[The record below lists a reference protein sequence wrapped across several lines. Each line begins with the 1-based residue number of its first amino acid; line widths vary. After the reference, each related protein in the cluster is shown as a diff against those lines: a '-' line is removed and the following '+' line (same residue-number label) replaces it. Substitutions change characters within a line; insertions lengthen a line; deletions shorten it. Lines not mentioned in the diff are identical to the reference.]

1 MTNPKPI
8 AIANGSNENSQK
20 VFNAH
25 QWKVLIYGRL
35 LLGLEFIDRQIQ
47 QVQVNE
53 WTSFERILAE
63 EEVDFALVVLNQR
76 EELFWK
82 ERLQGLEAHHE
93 KTGMLFGLLHH
104 NLAWSESLLQYSK
117 GIAGH
122 LFSFTIYHH
131 PEIYFSLSNL
141 YRINTH
147 AERFLLE
154 GQLVAES
161 QLRRAINVVYQQMN
175 RFYFM
180 QQRKW
185 SLSPQ
190 EREDFALVSVKLRQ
204 AIKKQW
210 QKQGIPYQRMA
221 DLAAMVGAKDTH
233 FLRHCWQ
240 CFQREW
246 QLNKPKETKKSV
258 R

>member
-1 MTNPKPI
+1 MNSANDGVNKPFCSVS
-8 AIANGSNENSQK
+8 AQLFTPEN
-20 VFNAH
+20 
-25 QWKVLIYGRL
+25 WKVLFLGKML
-35 LLGLEFIDRQIQ
+35 LALEFIDQRIQ
-47 QVQVNE
+47 QVQLDD
-53 WTSFERILAE
+53 WTAFEKVLDE
-63 EEVDFALVVLNQR
+63 ETVDFALVMLKPQE
-76 EELFWK
+76 EELWL
-82 ERLQGLEAHHE
+82 ERMQRLESFHLEKGL
-93 KTGMLFGLLHH
+93 LFGVVHP
-104 NLAWSESLLQYSK
+104 NQAWSEALLK
-117 GIAGH
+117 EFRRLAGYAFGAAVH
-122 LFSFTIYHH
+122 SRAQIY
-131 PEIYFSLSNL
+131 YSLSNL
-141 YRINTH
+141 YKIDTH

-154 GQLVAES
+154 GQLVADS
-161 QLRRAINVVYQQMN
+161 QLRSAIHVVYQQMN

-210 QKQGIPYQRMA
+210 QKQGIPYQRME
-221 DLAAMVGAKDTH
+221 DLAAMVGVKDTH

-246 QLNKPKETKKSV
+246 QLNRPNETKKSV

>member
-1 MTNPKPI
+1 MNSANDGVNKPFCSVS
-8 AIANGSNENSQK
+8 AQLFTPEN
-20 VFNAH
+20 
-25 QWKVLIYGRL
+25 WKVLFLGKL
-35 LLGLEFIDRQIQ
+35 LLGLEFIDQRIQ
-47 QVQVNE
+47 QVQLDD
-53 WTSFERILAE
+53 WAAFERVLVE
-63 EEVDFALVVLNQR
+63 ETVDFALVMLKQQE
-76 EELFWK
+76 EELWL
-82 ERLQGLEAHHE
+82 ERMQRLESYHLEKGL
-93 KTGMLFGLLHH
+93 LFGVVHP
-104 NLAWSESLLQYSK
+104 NQAWSEALLK
-117 GIAGH
+117 EFRRLAGYAFGAAVH
-122 LFSFTIYHH
+122 SRAQIY
-131 PEIYFSLSNL
+131 YSLSNL
-141 YRINTH
+141 YKIDTH

-154 GQLVAES
+154 GQLVADS
-161 QLRRAINVVYQQMN
+161 QLRRAIHVVYQQMN

-221 DLAAMVGAKDTH
+221 DLAAMVGVKDTH

>member
-1 MTNPKPI
+1 MVHP
-8 AIANGSNENSQK
+8 
-20 VFNAH
+20 
-25 QWKVLIYGRL
+25 
-35 LLGLEFIDRQIQ
+35 
-47 QVQVNE
+47 
-53 WTSFERILAE
+53 
-63 EEVDFALVVLNQR
+63 NQ
-76 EELFWK
+76 
-82 ERLQGLEAHHE
+82 
-93 KTGMLFGLLHH
+93 
-104 NLAWSESLLQYSK
+104 AWSEALLK
-117 GIAGH
+117 EFRRLAGYAFGAAVH
-122 LFSFTIYHH
+122 SRAQIY
-131 PEIYFSLSNL
+131 YSLSNL
-141 YRINTH
+141 YKIDTH

-154 GQLVAES
+154 GQLVADS
-161 QLRRAINVVYQQMN
+161 QLRRAIHVVYQQMN

-180 QQRKW
+180 QQRKR

-210 QKQGIPYQRMA
+210 QKQGIPYQRME
-221 DLAAMVGAKDTH
+221 DLAAMVGVKDTY

>member
-1 MTNPKPI
+1 MNSANDGVNKPFCSVS
-8 AIANGSNENSQK
+8 AQLFTPEN
-20 VFNAH
+20 
-25 QWKVLIYGRL
+25 WKVLFLGKML
-35 LLGLEFIDRQIQ
+35 LALEFIDQRIQ
-47 QVQVNE
+47 QVQLDD
-53 WTSFERILAE
+53 WTAFEKVLDE
-63 EEVDFALVVLNQR
+63 ETVDFALVMLKPQE
-76 EELFWK
+76 EELWL
-82 ERLQGLEAHHE
+82 ERMQRLESFHLEKGL
-93 KTGMLFGLLHH
+93 LFGVVHP
-104 NLAWSESLLQYSK
+104 NQAWSEDLLK
-117 GIAGH
+117 EFRRLAGYAFGAAVH
-122 LFSFTIYHH
+122 SRAQIY
-131 PEIYFSLSNL
+131 YSLSNL
-141 YRINTH
+141 YKIDTH

-154 GQLVAES
+154 GQLVADS
-161 QLRRAINVVYQQMN
+161 QLRSAIHVVYQQMN

-210 QKQGIPYQRMA
+210 QKQGIPYQRME
-221 DLAAMVGAKDTH
+221 DLAAMVGVKDTH

-246 QLNKPKETKKSV
+246 QLNRPNETKKSV